1 MTAVNRRQFLHYLG
15 AGGLAASGLQG
26 CHWPS
31 EGLWNE
37 CPVRSTPQFL
47 LDHELVQAAWEGIDK
62 DQVWD
67 CHVHLLGQGDGA
79 TGAWVNSEMKSL
91 WHPIQNLQFRFY
103 LNAVCMDSDTENL
116 DLEYI
121 TRLLRLTN
129 EFGKGP
135 KLMLLAF
142 DFSYAP
148 KGQRLMSDTAFHVP
162 NEYAASIVS
171 QHPQQCEW
179 IASVHPYRSDAKESL
194 DWAVRHGAKAIK
206 WLPSAMGIDPASPLC
221 DPFYDAM
228 ARHNLPLLSHAGAEY
243 AVHGVGRQDYGNPL
257 RLRRPLDR
265 GVRVIVAHCG
275 ALGSS
280 VDLDRG
286 DNASEVEN
294 FDLFTRL
301 MEDKNYTGLVLG
313 DLSGMTQVNRLGR
326 PLEVVIERDDWRERI
341 LNGSDYPLPGVKP
354 LFSMDRMVRKGYLKS
369 SQADILTRIRETN
382 PLLFDFVCKRS
393 IRHASKALRPDVFE
407 TRRHFVQTTRT

>member
-1 MTAVNRRQFLHYLG
+1 MTTVNRRQFIHWLG
-15 AGGLAASGLQG
+15 AGGLAASGLHG
-26 CHWPS
+26 CYYPS

-37 CPVRSTPQFL
+37 CPVGGTPQAL

-62 DQVWD
+62 DKMWD

-79 TGAWVNSEMKSL
+79 TGAWVNPEMKSL

-129 EFGKGP
+129 ELGKGP

-148 KGQRLMSDTAFHVP
+148 NGQRLTSDSAFYVP
-162 NEYAASIVS
+162 NKYAAAIVS
-171 QHPQQCEW
+171 QHPHHCEW
-179 IASVHPYRSDAKESL
+179 IASVHPYRSDAIERL
-194 DWAVRHGAKAIK
+194 DWAVRHGTKAIK
-206 WLPSAMGIDPASPLC
+206 WLPSAMGMDPASSQC
-221 DPFYDAM
+221 NPFYDAM
-228 ARHNLPLLSHAGAEY
+228 ARHNVPLLCHAGTEY
-243 AVHGVGRQDYGNPL
+243 AVHGVGNQDLGNPL
-257 RLRRPLDR
+257 RLRLPLDR

-280 VDLDRG
+280 VDIDRG
-286 DNASEVEN
+286 ENAAEVEN
-294 FDLFTRL
+294 FQLFTRL
-301 MEDKNYTGLVLG
+301 MEDKNYEELVVG

-326 PLEVVIERDDWRERI
+326 PLEVVIEREDWRLRI

-354 LFSMDRMVRKGYLKS
+354 LFSMDDMIRKGYLKS
-369 SQADILTRIRETN
+369 AQAEVLTRIRKTN

-393 IRHASKALRPDVFE
+393 IRHANKALAPDVFE
-407 TRRHFVQTTRT
+407 TRRHFV